1 MSFTKNRI
9 VAVGTGAVIVMAL
22 GATGATAAQLITS
35 ADIKNE
41 TITTSDVMNGSL
53 TGADL
58 ATGGITGTD
67 LKDGSV
73 VLNDLSPGT
82 QSILR
87 PKTGTTGVKVDV
99 LAGDKTIT
107 NIGGPIN
114 ANHTDLET
122 GVTLPAGTY
131 LVTVDGDFEANT
143 AAADPSVDVYP
154 QLSLWLDL
162 DDSGTFT
169 WQNGEGSISPNALM
183 PDAANRHI
191 STSGSTV
198 IELTTSTY
206 VGLVAF
212 GYDSAQGTARS
223 GEIDVI
229 KATVTATPLR

>member
-1 MSFTKNRI
+1 MSFIKNRI
-9 VAVGTGAVIVMAL
+9 VAVSTGAAIVVAL
-22 GATGATAAQLITS
+22 GATGATAARLITS

-41 TITTSDVMNGSL
+41 TITTSDVKNGSL
-53 TGADL
+53 TGADV

-87 PKTGTTGVKVDV
+87 PKTGTSGVKVAD
-99 LAGDKTIT
+99 LANDTAIAH
-107 NIGGPIN
+107 IGGPIN
-114 ANHTDLET
+114 ANHTDLDT

-131 LVTVDGDFEANT
+131 LVTVDGDFESAT
-143 AAADPSVDVYP
+143 AAADPSIDVYP

-162 DDSGTFT
+162 DGNGSFT
-169 WQNGEGSISPNALM
+169 WQNGEGDISPNALM

-198 IELTTSTY
+198 IELTEPTY

-212 GYDSAQGTARS
+212 GYDSNQGDARS
-223 GEIDVI
+223 GEINVI
-229 KATVTATPLR
+229 NATLTTTPLR